1 MIRECALQ
9 NDLHMGAKRLEELRA
24 WQAARAFKLEVY
36 RLLQTSA
43 QARAD
48 FRFKSQLQEAVAS
61 GEANVAEGF
70 HRFVAGE
77 FAHFLGFARASI
89 AEAQVRVQDGI
100 DRGYFEASCTT
111 DCLRLGQDA
120 IALVTALKNSLQPF
134 IATRPK
140 KRT

>member
-1 MIRECALQ
+1 MGTRIAERLR
-9 NDLHMGAKRLEELRA
+9 MGAKRLEELRA

-36 RLLQTSA
+36 RLIRQSA
-43 QARAD
+43 AASAD
-48 FRFKSQLQEAVAS
+48 LRFKSQLQEAAAS

-100 DRGYFEASCTT
+100 DRGYFESNDTT
-111 DCLRLGQDA
+111 ECLRFGRDA
-120 IALVTALKNSLQPF
+120 MALVTALKTSLQPF
-134 IATRPK
+134 ITKRQK
-140 KRT
+140 KST